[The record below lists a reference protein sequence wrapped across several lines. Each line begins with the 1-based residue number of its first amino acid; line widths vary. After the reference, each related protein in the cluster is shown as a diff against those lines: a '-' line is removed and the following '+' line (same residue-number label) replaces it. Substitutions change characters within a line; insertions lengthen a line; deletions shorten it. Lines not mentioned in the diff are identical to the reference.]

1 VFRVTRNHSGNPE
14 LLAPLGGESNLRS
27 RLLLGRL
34 KTGLNPVPDALTVNI
49 NEMKE
54 EKKTSRKRGKGGRPQ
69 EDDPAT
75 NCVMVRFTN
84 IENAQFLTLFE
95 ESGMHAKALFIK
107 ARVFDQTFRVV
118 KTDRAALEYV
128 TKLTSFYAQYRALG
142 VNYNQVVKE
151 LHSHFSEKKTLAL
164 LYRLES
170 ITKELVVLSEQI
182 VKLSQDFKEQ
192 FMMK

>member
-1 VFRVTRNHSGNPE
+1 
-14 LLAPLGGESNLRS
+14 
-27 RLLLGRL
+27 
-34 KTGLNPVPDALTVNI
+34 
-49 NEMKE
+49 
-54 EKKTSRKRGKGGRPQ
+54 
-69 EDDPAT
+69 
-75 NCVMVRFTN
+75 MVRFTN
-84 IENAQFLTLFE
+84 VENAQFLALFE
-95 ESGMHAKALFIK
+95 QSGMHAKALFIK

-170 ITKELVVLSEQI
+170 ITRELVVLSEQI
-182 VKLSQDFKEQ
+182 VNLSQDFKEK

>member
-1 VFRVTRNHSGNPE
+1 ME
-14 LLAPLGGESNLRS
+14 
-27 RLLLGRL
+27 
-34 KTGLNPVPDALTVNI
+34 K
-49 NEMKE
+49 
-54 EKKTSRKRGKGGRPQ
+54 EKKTSSNRGKGGRPQ

-84 IENAQFLTLFE
+84 VENAQFLTLFE
-95 ESGMHAKALFIK
+95 QSGMHAKALFIK
-107 ARVFDQTFRVV
+107 ARVFDQTFRVI

-164 LYRLES
+164 LYRLEN
-170 ITKELVVLSEQI
+170 ITRELVVLTEQI
-182 VKLSQDFKEQ
+182 VQLSQDFREN
-192 FMMK
+192 FMIK

>member
-1 VFRVTRNHSGNPE
+1 ME
-14 LLAPLGGESNLRS
+14 
-27 RLLLGRL
+27 
-34 KTGLNPVPDALTVNI
+34 
-49 NEMKE
+49 KE
-54 EKKTSRKRGKGGRPQ
+54 NKTSRKRGKGGRPQ

-75 NCVMVRFTN
+75 HCIMVRFTN
-84 IENAQFLTLFE
+84 TENVRFLTLFE
-95 ESGMHAKALFIK
+95 QSGMHAKALFIK
-107 ARVFDQTFRVV
+107 FRVV

-170 ITKELVVLSEQI
+170 IIRELVVLRVHVINRYGKVHHTENG
-182 VKLSQDFKEQ
+182 L
-192 FMMK
+192 

>member
-1 VFRVTRNHSGNPE
+1 ME
-14 LLAPLGGESNLRS
+14 
-27 RLLLGRL
+27 
-34 KTGLNPVPDALTVNI
+34 
-49 NEMKE
+49 KE
-54 EKKTSRKRGKGGRPQ
+54 NKTSRKRGKGGRPQ

-75 NCVMVRFTN
+75 HCVMVRFTST
-84 IENAQFLTLFE
+84 ENAQFLTLFE

-164 LYRLES
+164 LYKLEG

-182 VKLSQDFKEQ
+182 VKLSQDFKEP